1 MGPFLSACLIVKNE
15 ERMLKNCLES
25 LKDVLEE
32 VIVVDTGSTDATKEI
47 AKEFTDKIYDFEWKN
62 NFSEARNFAASK
74 ATGEWIMAI
83 DADENVD
90 SEQLKNVIEEIKLH
104 KNKFNAYLVEIISFS
119 GEMGEI
125 TTVNQMARIYKNDG
139 TVYYQSAIHEQLKP
153 IKGDLMIAL
162 SSLKVYHYGY
172 LSNVVLRQ
180 DKKNRNFNILE
191 HELENADNQA
201 FTLFNYG
208 QELRRLNK
216 REEALNHFVKAYA
229 CKGSVNE
236 GWVRTCLFYIVE
248 CLVALK
254 RYEEALAIVL
264 DAEKLWPLAPD
275 FIYWRGEIYLFQK
288 RFDDAKEIYHNILTN
303 RETYTDTIYHADRK
317 SFLPYERL
325 GQIYEMEKNDEKA
338 IYHYMQALNENSL
351 SIRVITKV
359 IYILCEYNEIQDV
372 YNFITTHNLI
382 KTDTMRIE
390 IIKYLSNIGM
400 IELAKKMANDVKN
413 ERETLINIIQIKEA
427 LINSIAYKETTF
439 TNENLLQGIQYKM
452 LDLADLCILYEFTKD
467 INLKNIM
474 KHSNFSVI
482 FNYLF
487 EGLKELNGLDGA
499 EYLSLLERA
508 CRYNKSDFAE
518 KLFSLRHDFT
528 NVNYAKIAD
537 VFYQNQYQDIAIEL
551 YELAHEKTITEQG
564 YVNIIDWLIKNNRSE
579 EAYHFSI
586 KSIEKYKK
594 DFRFYKYAIEL
605 VEEDRDGIMIKGL
618 NYFPDSEWLKNN
630 IILSI

>member
-1 MGPFLSACLIVKNE
+1 MGTFLSACLIVKNE

-25 LKDVLEE
+25 LKGVIEE

-47 AKEFTDKIYDFEWKN
+47 AKEFTDKIYDFEWNN

-74 ATGEWIMAI
+74 ATGEWIIAI

-90 SEQLKNVIEEIKLH
+90 PEQLKNVIEEIKLH

-119 GEMGEI
+119 GERGET

-216 REEALNHFVKAYA
+216 KEDALNHFVKAYA

-248 CLVALK
+248 CLVVLQ

-317 SFLPYERL
+317 GFLPYERL
-325 GQIYEMEKNDEKA
+325 GQIYEMEKNDKQALE
-338 IYHYMQALNENSL
+338 HYIKALNENSS
-351 SIRVITKV
+351 SIKIIVKV
-359 IYILCEYNEIQDV
+359 IKILSKYHTVQEIYEFLEKQNILKTDDICFEV
-372 YNFITTHNLI
+372 IKYTLSLGLGDLSLLLI
-382 KTDTMRIE
+382 KGLKNTNKP
-390 IIKYLSNIGM
+390 IIKTF
-400 IELAKKMANDVKN
+400 ELKAQITMATEKFLEFRTED
-413 ERETLINIIQIKEA
+413 
-427 LINSIAYKETTF
+427 
-439 TNENLLQGIQYKM
+439 LLFGIQSGIF
-452 LDLADLCILYEFTKD
+452 DLADLCILYEVTGDIRIKTVFESTKF
-467 INLKNIM
+467 L
-474 KHSNFSVI
+474 HI
-482 FNYLF
+482 FNTIF
-487 EGLKELNGLDGA
+487 EGNIRSGSLEQK
-499 EYLSLLERA
+499 EYLALLERA
-508 CRYNKSDFAE
+508 IRYNKPELVE
-518 KLFSLRHDFT
+518 KL
-528 NVNYAKIAD
+528 VNKKYLMQDDIDAKIAD
-537 VFYQNQYQDIAIEL
+537 LFYENGYEDIALEFYRL
-551 YELAHEKTITEQG
+551 VDEEYMTQQG
-564 YVNIIDWLIKNNRSE
+564 YINVIEWLILQDNKKEANRLAL
-579 EAYHFSI
+579 EAINKF
-586 KSIEKYKK
+586 KK
-594 DFRFYKYAIEL
+594 DYRFYKYLINISL
-605 VEEDRDGIMIKGL
+605 VEKIHSINNAL
-618 NYFPDSEWLKNN
+618 NVFPDSNWLSGQ
-630 IILSI
+630 LAML